1 MFSVTSK
8 GAVFDRDCILQLF
21 AFGIG
26 LIAIGIVLEL
36 IKNKSK
42 RFNRLIG
49 LLSSICY
56 LAVFSLIPMTFV
68 ADYQLSKIPWEIS
81 NVKTEYLLSA
91 RDNNL
96 ISGNIKIHR
105 VRIDEKLYYQYYAV
119 RKGEE
124 YYSGQIRA
132 DLTSVFYD
140 DIPRI
145 ETYSL
150 KRKWLLW
157 FQDDVRYKMYVPEN
171 SLSNDFEFDLE

>member
-8 GAVFDRDCILQLF
+8 GYVFDWDCILFLF
-21 AFGIG
+21 VFGIG
-26 LIAIGIVLEL
+26 LIAIGIVLEFL
-36 IKNKSK
+36 KNKFK
-42 RFNRLIG
+42 RFNKLIG

-56 LAVFSLIPMTFV
+56 LTVFAFIPMTFV

-91 RDNNL
+91 RDNNV
-96 ISGNIKIHR
+96 INGNVKIHR
-105 VRIDEKLYYQYYAV
+105 TRIDEKLYYQYYAI
-119 RKGEE
+119 RKGGE
-124 YYSGQIRA
+124 YYSGQIRS

-140 DIPRI
+140 DTPRI

-157 FQDDVRYKMYVPEN
+157 FQDDIRYKMYVPQN
-171 SLSNDFEFDLE
+171 SLSEDFEFDLE